1 MKKRA
6 FLDILLILLSGLLVF
21 CFDRNEQRNA
31 RSELNRN
38 GLSEGSLLLKE
49 VPKQQ
54 VLPILKKLSKS
65 SVHDYRLQLIS
76 KDNPNFSYLY
86 AQGKQGQKIPTVS
99 GRFFSENDFK
109 SEVPFV
115 VLGQKRA
122 QKGYQPQSQMYYF
135 FKQRY
140 LPVIGIAGISG
151 NYAINQHTF
160 ISLSP
165 LQTQWQLS
173 TSGFRIVYDPT
184 TPDEQQTAKVRQL
197 FNAKKTTKLVD
208 SSTIARERQGW
219 FERSGILLIQII
231 AIILI
236 MALVSGILVYLTIS
250 SGKDFKLAGFLRGR
264 LFLKYLGELALR
276 ITTSLAIGFL
286 IGWQLTRPVAILPVI
301 SLLVGYIILAL
312 GATALYLH
320 FSTRQSSN
328 KVQSLKR
335 HQHD

>member
-21 CFDRNEQRNA
+21 CFDRSEQRNA
-31 RSELNRN
+31 RSELDRN
-38 GLSEGSLLLKE
+38 GLSEESLLLND
-49 VPKQQ
+49 VPKQE
-54 VLPILKKLSKS
+54 VLPILKKLSQS
-65 SVHDYRLQLIS
+65 SVHDYQLQLIS

-99 GRFFSENDFK
+99 GRFFNENDFK

-115 VLGQKRA
+115 VLGQKNA

-135 FKQRY
+135 FKHRY
-140 LPVIGIAGISG
+140 LPVIGIAGIAG
-151 NYAINQHTF
+151 QYAINQHTF

-165 LQTQWQLS
+165 QQTQWQLN
-173 TSGFRIVYDPT
+173 TGGFRIVYDPI
-184 TPDEQQTAKVRQL
+184 TPDDQQTAKVRRL
-197 FNAKKTTKLVD
+197 FKAKKTTKLVD

-219 FERSGILLIQII
+219 FERSGLLLVQVI
-231 AIILI
+231 AIILV
-236 MALVSGILVYLTIS
+236 MALVSGILVYLTIY

-276 ITTSLAIGFL
+276 MTVSLAVGFL
-286 IGWQLTRPVAILPVI
+286 IGWQLTQPISLLPII
-301 SLLVGYIILAL
+301 SLLVGYIVLAL
-312 GATALYLH
+312 AGTALYLH
-320 FSTRQSSN
+320 FSTRQSTN

-335 HQHD
+335 HPHD